1 MEYESNNLPFKMK
14 YFQFLINKYSN
25 KSLSNLLLNYKEID
39 TILNLIDKNQ
49 ITKFLYMNRNK
60 IEQILY
66 KEEENIEI
74 KSEVTNDIS
83 FYVYLYLII
92 KNNTN
97 VINYIYS
104 LKFIKGINIPEDNN
118 IFKIIIISKIILEL
132 IRNYKETDKYEDS
145 DNPEI
150 YNIKE
155 KNYKRIK
162 ENINKINN
170 MKQLGLNW
178 TEFDIE
184 KKNID
189 EIYTEIIIEL
199 IKSENF
205 GDNNFTIDIL
215 NQIEIEKINLTENME
230 TNLFELLN
238 KEELVGKSNISLFN
252 DLFNID
258 KLNFIYI
265 LFKYLLKEEI
275 FIYQNK
281 FLLKIRKFI
290 LETIKSDYK
299 FLDEYEKSNDNIKNK
314 LKFILDFIT
323 GANYCLNRFKQNND
337 LNNKQ
342 KEIKVNIIKM
352 NEYNNN
358 KMNVNDKISHTNKN
372 NNISDVFL
380 HPSVLD
386 AHNKSYRNIENIIIE
401 NKITNEK
408 VKNILFGSSFKLY
421 TIYKDGNNIIEYE
434 EIKAGD
440 NFYKITD
447 IKELTLDMAELGI
460 KTYNSYINFIY
471 FLDEIENSIIRR
483 YKKKEKLE
491 IILSFSNQV
500 NSIIENDYLDI
511 NCTYTY
517 LSDKKNDNEYKD
529 RNILN
534 YKIYDGFNLL
544 IEQINNEGE
553 EED

>member
-60 IEQILY
+60 IETILY

-74 KSEVTNDIS
+74 KSEVINDIS

-92 KNNTN
+92 KNNTTI
-97 VINYIYS
+97 INYNYS
-104 LKFIKGINIPEDNN
+104 LEFIKRVTIPEDNN

-132 IRNYKETDKYEDS
+132 IWNYTQA
-145 DNPEI
+145 DNYQNSNDPEI
-150 YNIKE
+150 NKIKE
-155 KNYKRIK
+155 ENEERIK
-162 ENINKINN
+162 KNINKINN
-170 MKQLGLNW
+170 IKQLGLNW
-178 TEFDIE
+178 TESDIE

-189 EIYTEIIIEL
+189 EMYTEIIIAL

-215 NQIEIEKINLTENME
+215 NQIEIEKINLTEKME

-238 KEELVGKSNISLFN
+238 KEEFVGKYNISLFK

-258 KLNFIYI
+258 KINFIYI

-275 FIYQNK
+275 FIYQNM

-290 LETIKSDYK
+290 LRTLKSDNK
-299 FLDEYEKSNDNIKNK
+299 FLEEYEKSDDNIKNK

-323 GANYCLNRFKQNND
+323 GADYYFNRLKQNID
-337 LNNKQ
+337 LNNKP

-352 NEYNNN
+352 NEYNN
-358 KMNVNDKISHTNKN
+358 KMNVNDKISYSIKN
-372 NNISDVFL
+372 DKISNIL
-380 HPSVLD
+380 EHQSVAD
-386 AHNKSYRNIENIIIE
+386 AHKLSYRNIENVIIE
-401 NKITNEK
+401 NKITNETI
-408 VKNILFGSSFKLY
+408 KNILFKSSFKLY
-421 TIYKDGNNIIEYE
+421 TIYKDGKKIIQYE

-440 NFYKITD
+440 KFYKITD
-447 IKELTLDMAELGI
+447 IKEMTLDLADLGV

-471 FLDEIENSIIRR
+471 FLDEIENTIIRR
-483 YKKKEKLE
+483 YKKNEKLE
-491 IILSFSNQV
+491 IILSFHNQV
-500 NSIIENDYLDI
+500 NSMIEYDYLDI

-529 RNILN
+529 ENILN
-534 YKIYDGFNLL
+534 HKVYDGFNFL

-553 EED
+553 EEN

>member
-1 MEYESNNLPFKMK
+1 MEIESNNLPFKMK
-14 YFQFLINKYSN
+14 YFQFLINKYLN
-25 KSLSNLLLNYKEID
+25 KSLFNLLLNYEEID
-39 TILNLIDKNQ
+39 TILNVIDKNQ
-49 ITKFLYMNRNK
+49 ITKFLYMNRNN

-66 KEEENIEI
+66 KENEIIEI
-74 KSEVTNDIS
+74 KSGVINDIS

-97 VINYIYS
+97 IINYNYS
-104 LKFIKGINIPEDNN
+104 LEFIKGITIPKDNN
-118 IFKIIIISKIILEL
+118 IFIIIIISKIILEL
-132 IRNYKETDKYEDS
+132 IRNYTETDEYEDS
-145 DNPEI
+145 DDLEI
-150 YNIKE
+150 NNIKKE
-155 KNYKRIK
+155 NDERIK
-162 ENINKINN
+162 RNINKINN
-170 MKQLGLNW
+170 IKELGLKW
-178 TEFDIE
+178 TESDIE

-189 EIYTEIIIEL
+189 EIYTEIIIAL

-215 NQIEIEKINLTENME
+215 NQIEIEKINLTEKME
-230 TNLFELLN
+230 ANLFELLN
-238 KEELVGKSNISLFN
+238 KEEFVGKYNISLFN

-281 FLLKIRKFI
+281 FLLEIRNFI
-290 LETIKSDYK
+290 IRTIKSDNK
-299 FLDEYEKSNDNIKNK
+299 FLEEYEKSNDNIKNK
-314 LKFILDFIT
+314 LNFILDFIT
-323 GANYCLNRFKQNND
+323 GADYCLYRLKQNND
-337 LNNKQ
+337 LNNKP
-342 KEIKVNIIKM
+342 KEIKVNIIKI

-358 KMNVNDKISHTNKN
+358 KMNVNDKISYTNKN
-372 NNISDVFL
+372 VNISNVL
-380 HPSVLD
+380 EHPSVEA
-386 AHNKSYRNIENIIIE
+386 AHKQSYRNIENVIIE
-401 NKITNEK
+401 NKITNEII
-408 VKNILFGSSFKLY
+408 KNILFKSSFKLY
-421 TIYKDGNNIIEYE
+421 TIYKDGKKIIGYE

-447 IKELTLDMAELGI
+447 IKELTLDMAELGV

-483 YKKKEKLE
+483 CKKNEKLE
-491 IILSFSNQV
+491 IILSFHNQV
-500 NSIIENDYLDI
+500 NSIIEYDYLDI

-529 RNILN
+529 ENILN
-534 YKIYDGFNLL
+534 YKVYDGFNLL
-544 IEQINNEGE
+544 IEQINNEGG